1 MLRNRCAEG
10 RGTFTLEQV
19 PPVLRPRGVEVKWW
33 WGGGDP
39 SRSNSMSQGPTE
51 RMTPWENSKQFCL
64 VGCIKT

>member
-1 MLRNRCAEG
+1 MVA
-10 RGTFTLEQV
+10 
-19 PPVLRPRGVEVKWW
+19 
-33 WGGGDP
+33 GGGDP